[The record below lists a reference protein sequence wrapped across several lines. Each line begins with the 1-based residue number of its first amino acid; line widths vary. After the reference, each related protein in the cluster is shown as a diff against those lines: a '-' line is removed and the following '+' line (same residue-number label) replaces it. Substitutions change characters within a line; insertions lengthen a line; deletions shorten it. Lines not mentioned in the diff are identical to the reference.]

1 MANLVVTLANA
12 ASKIRTSKGVTNI
25 NPTALS
31 KEIEVLFGGI
41 KTAGADVVE
50 VTHRYRNSGNT
61 PFCVL
66 DLKVKDKNGNLLD
79 RLIGSISDWSS
90 NGKAYSVKSRKP
102 SLT

>member
-41 KTAGADVVE
+41 KTAGADV
-50 VTHRYRNSGNT
+50 
-61 PFCVL
+61 
-66 DLKVKDKNGNLLD
+66 
-79 RLIGSISDWSS
+79 I
-90 NGKAYSVKSRKP
+90 
-102 SLT
+102 